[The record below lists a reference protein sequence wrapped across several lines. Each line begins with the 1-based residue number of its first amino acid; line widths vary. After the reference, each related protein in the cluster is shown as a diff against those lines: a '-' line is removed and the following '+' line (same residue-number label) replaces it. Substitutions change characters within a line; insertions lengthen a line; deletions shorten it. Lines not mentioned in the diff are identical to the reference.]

1 MGVRLSLLSLLR
13 GEGQLPVIFCRPD
26 GTKKFRGYEIPAM
39 NCRAIFECPY
49 GTGSVAREKGRE
61 RVKVRGRFGFWV
73 EGTDAKRPHCV
84 PRGAWERG
92 K

>member
-1 MGVRLSLLSLLR
+1 
-13 GEGQLPVIFCRPD
+13 
-26 GTKKFRGYEIPAM
+26 M

-73 EGTDAKRPHCV
+73 EGTDAKRPHYV

-92 K
+92 EKSNNDNKESLTPLLTPLAQDAKAQIGK